1 MNSLGAQIAGLREL
15 TIHDLRILWRRE
27 HGGEPP
33 VPLTRDLMVRAIA
46 YRMQERAH
54 GGLAPAT
61 RRRLHALAREL
72 EGKGRDALDPGVT
85 LRPGTRLL
93 RDWGG
98 NTHTV
103 LVTEDGFEYAG
114 ERYRSLTPIATLI
127 TGAHWSGP
135 RFFQVKGRVSRPN
148 VAAESR
154 NE

>member
-1 MNSLGAQIAGLREL
+1 MHSLGAQIAGLQEL
-15 TIHDLRILWRRE
+15 TIHDLSILWRRE

-61 RRRLHALAREL
+61 RRRLHALAQEL
-72 EGKGRDALDPGVT
+72 ESRGSDAMDPGVT
-85 LRPGTRLL
+85 LRPGSRLL
-93 RDWGG
+93 RDWGR

-114 ERYRSLTPIATLI
+114 ERYRSLTQIATLI
-127 TGAHWSGP
+127 T
-135 RFFQVKGRVSRPN
+135 
-148 VAAESR
+148 AAPS
-154 NE
+154 